1 MKMIMV
7 ASGSRKV
14 KNRKFVFDTLDVL
27 SKIMTFEKFYL
38 GDAVGADAIFLQY
51 CKERGIEYDVSEAYW
66 DAFGL
71 GAGPRRNK
79 EMLDKAEAE
88 GKKITLVAFPHRG
101 PEEQSKGTW
110 NTIQQAR
117 ERRDIRIFVFPTD

>member
-1 MKMIMV
+1 MIMV
-7 ASGSRKV
+7 GSGSRKV

-38 GDAVGADAIFLQY
+38 GDATGVDSILLQY
-51 CKERGIEYDVSEAYW
+51 CKERGIEYDVSEADW

-71 GAGPRRNK
+71 GAGPKRNK
-79 EMLDKAEAE
+79 VMLDKAEEE
-88 GKKITLVAFPHRG
+88 GKKITLVAFPHTG

-110 NTIQQAR
+110 NTIHQAR
-117 ERRDIRIFVFPTD
+117 DRREIRIFVFPTE